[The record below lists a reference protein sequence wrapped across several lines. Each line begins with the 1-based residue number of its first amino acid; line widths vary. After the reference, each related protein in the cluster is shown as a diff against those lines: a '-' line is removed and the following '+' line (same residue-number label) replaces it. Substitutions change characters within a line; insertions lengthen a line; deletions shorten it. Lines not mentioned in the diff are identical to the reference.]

1 MSRRFM
7 PSPVQIHWLI
17 AVGFSS
23 VGYGMYLRYL
33 GIENSVVGLACDA
46 GLDTWMCLTRR
57 IALPIYEHYAIG
69 GAAVA
74 AALVQLLRPTF
85 PVLAVALALT
95 GLGLVLFN
103 AALSGLA
110 AGLLVLSFA
119 RPAAATA

>member
-7 PSPVQIHWLI
+7 PSPVEVHWLI
-17 AVGFSS
+17 AIGFSS
-23 VGYGMYLRYL
+23 VGYAMYLRYL

-57 IALPIYEHYAIG
+57 LALPIYEHYALG

-74 AALVQLLRPTF
+74 AAIIHLWRPSV
-85 PVLAVALALT
+85 PVMAVALGLT

-103 AALSGLA
+103 AGLAGLA

-119 RPAAATA
+119 RPAAATK